1 MNLLRK
7 TLTRRATLGGST
19 AVLALAALGWWIR
32 SAIPVA
38 THSRAAV
45 SEASVPTLTAGEA
58 PVAAEGAAA
67 PAAASGAS
75 HTAAGAGT
83 RPVVPFGGAGL
94 FDVDPDQ
101 SSVNQDPH
109 VEVTSDIAALPLDM
123 EF

>member
-7 TLTRRATLGGST
+7 TLTRRAALGGST

-38 THSRAAV
+38 MRSPAAV
-45 SEASVPTLTAGEA
+45 SEAAVPTLTAGEA
-58 PVAAEGAAA
+58 PVAAEAVAA

-75 HTAAGAGT
+75 HTAAAGT
-83 RPVVPFGGAGL
+83 PPVVPFGGAGL

-101 SSVNQDPH
+101 GSVNQDPH
-109 VEVTSDIAALPLDM
+109 VEVISDIAALPLDM

>member
-7 TLTRRATLGGST
+7 TLTRRAALGGST
-19 AVLALAALGWWIR
+19 AGLALAALGWWIR

-45 SEASVPTLTAGEA
+45 PEASVPTLTAGEA
-58 PVAAEGAAA
+58 PVAAEMAA

-75 HTAAGAGT
+75 HTAATAG
-83 RPVVPFGGAGL
+83 PPAVVPAGGAGL

-109 VEVTSDIAALPLDM
+109 VEVTSDIAALLLDM